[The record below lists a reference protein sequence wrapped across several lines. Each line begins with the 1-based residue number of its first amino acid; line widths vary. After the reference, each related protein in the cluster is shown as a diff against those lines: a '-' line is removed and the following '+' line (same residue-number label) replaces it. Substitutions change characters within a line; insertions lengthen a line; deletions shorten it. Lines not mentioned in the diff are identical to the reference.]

1 VKTFVVLTPAGDFM
15 GNAET
20 PEEIVL
26 YAIARANLV
35 AETFVVY
42 DHDLNRFEVP
52 RPRPQDE
59 PAVG

>member
-1 VKTFVVLTPAGDFM
+1 MKTWIVRVGERGFV

-26 YAIARANLV
+26 YAIARDGLLAD
-35 AETFVVY
+35 TYVVY

-52 RPRPQDE
+52 RPRPLQADE
-59 PAVG
+59 AA

>member
-1 VKTFVVLTPAGDFM
+1 M

-20 PEEIVL
+20 PEEVVL
-26 YAIARANLV
+26 YAIARANLH
-35 AETFVVY
+35 AETYIVY

-52 RPRPQDE
+52 HPERPSEP